1 MVLYLVILVPLS
13 VYYFNK
19 ISIISL
25 LKKKKKIKKRKKLSL
40 RTSIL
45 MMSIC
50 HFNESFDLILVKI
63 EFLRDDR

>member
-25 LKKKKKIKKRKKLSL
+25 LKKKKKNEEEEDVDAEDFSINDVYLS
-40 RTSIL
+40 
-45 MMSIC
+45 
-50 HFNESFDLILVKI
+50 F
-63 EFLRDDR
+63 